1 MTFKIG
7 AINIRGNMFEEFAG
21 TLATCVCVCVCVYI
35 YIYMLVIN

>member
-21 TLATCVCVCVCVYI
+21 TLATYI
-35 YIYMLVIN
+35 YIYIYALVIN